1 MVKVLA
7 ACGNGMGSSM
17 VIKMKVENAL
27 RKLNQTDFTVNSC
40 SVGEAKG
47 LAVGYDIVIA
57 SLHLIQELEGRTNG
71 KLIGLDNL
79 MEIKKSPKN
88 SVKHYSK
95 RLEGAGQKL
104 RVIVSVL
111 LPL

>member
-27 RKLNQTDFTVNSC
+27 RNLGQSTFTVNSC

-47 LAVGYDIVIA
+47 LASGYDIVIA
-57 SLHLIQELEGRTNG
+57 SNHLIAELDGRTNG
-71 KLIGLDNL
+71 KLVGLDNL
-79 MEIKKSPKN
+79 MDDKEITAK
-88 SVKHYSK
+88 
-95 RLEGAGQKL
+95 LEEALK
-104 RVIVSVL
+104 
-111 LPL
+111 

>member
-1 MVKVLA
+1 MLKVLA

-27 RKLNQTDFTVNSC
+27 RKLGQSTFTVNSC

-57 SLHLIQELEGRTNG
+57 SEHLIKELDGRTNG
-71 KLIGLDNL
+71 KLVGLDNL
-79 MEIKKSPKN
+79 MDDKEITAK
-88 SVKHYSK
+88 
-95 RLEGAGQKL
+95 LEDALK
-104 RVIVSVL
+104 
-111 LPL
+111 